1 MEERLQKI
9 LARAGIGS
17 RRTVERFILEGKVAV
32 DGQTITELGSKADPA
47 RQQIAF
53 DGKPLKFSQANVYL
67 LLNKPK
73 GYVTTVRDPQG
84 RPVVTSLVEKLTSH
98 RVFPV
103 GRLDLDTEGAL
114 ILTNDGDLAQ
124 RIQHP
129 SHEIRKTY
137 VALVSGQPPLEKIK
151 QLETGIELEGR
162 KTWPAAIR
170 VLETL
175 KHKTRLQ
182 ITIHEGRKRQ
192 VRKMFA
198 AIGHPV
204 IELRRIA
211 YGGLQ
216 LGNLP
221 SGKAR
226 VLSPKDLAL
235 IFSQKKS
242 LYNSK
247 GSR

>member
-1 MEERLQKI
+1 MKERLQKI
-9 LARAGIGS
+9 IARAGIAS
-17 RRTVERFILEGKVAV
+17 RRNAERLITEGKVSV
-32 DGQTITELGSKADPA
+32 DGQVVTELGTKVDPD

-53 DGKPLKFSQANVYL
+53 QGKPLTLSEEKIYL

-73 GYVTTVRDPQG
+73 GYVTTLSDPQG
-84 RPVVTSLVEKLTSH
+84 RPMVSSLVKDLTSL

-114 ILTNDGDLAQ
+114 IMTNDGELAQ

-129 SHEIRKTY
+129 SFEIRKTY
-137 VALVSGQPPLEKIK
+137 VALVAGQPTKTKIRQLEK
-151 QLETGIELEGR
+151 GIELEGR
-162 KTWPAAIR
+162 KTWPAEIR
-170 VLETL
+170 VLETF
-175 KHKTRLQ
+175 KNKTSLQ
-182 ITIHEGRKRQ
+182 IIIHEGRKRQ

-204 IELRRIA
+204 EHLRRVA
-211 YGGLQ
+211 YGGLK
-216 LGNLP
+216 LGDIPL
-221 SGKAR
+221 GMAR
-226 VLSPKDLAL
+226 VLRQKDLKQ
-235 IFSQKKS
+235 IFAQKKS